1 MQLTEQLA
9 QDYQYFF
16 NFALK
21 NVGDYHLAQ
30 DVVQEAFLK
39 AQTTLATPR
48 GNYKTWLCRIIRTTF
63 FDECKRRKL
72 LQTVPMTID
81 ISARNDPIQAAQEI
95 ELGEKVSFIIIS
107 NKSQNVAT
115 VLDYAFSDC
124 SRAQFSAEYKISF
137 KAVNSRLHRGREQ
150 LRKELADFI

>member
-1 MQLTEQLA
+1 
-9 QDYQYFF
+9 
-16 NFALK
+16 
-21 NVGDYHLAQ
+21 
-30 DVVQEAFLK
+30 
-39 AQTTLATPR
+39 
-48 GNYKTWLCRIIRTTF
+48 
-63 FDECKRRKL
+63 
-72 LQTVPMTID
+72 VPMTID